1 MFILPYALILALRRF
16 KDLINVGTVCP
27 YVLLDVLRW
36 GGKKQKLDL
45 VVITVKRY
53 I

>member
-1 MFILPYALILALRRF
+1 MFILPYTFILAFRRF

-27 YVLLDVLRW
+27 YVLLNIL
-36 GGKKQKLDL
+36 GKGRRISGDL
-45 VVITVKRY
+45 VVIIVRQY

>member
-1 MFILPYALILALRRF
+1 MFILPYTFILAFGRF

-27 YVLLDVLRW
+27 YVLLNILGEGVEI
-36 GGKKQKLDL
+36 KLDL
-45 VVITVKRY
+45 VITVKQF

>member
-1 MFILPYALILALRRF
+1 MFILPYTFILAFRRF

-27 YVLLDVLRW
+27 YVLLNIL
-36 GGKKQKLDL
+36 GGGVEIKLDL
-45 VVITVKRY
+45 VVITVRQY